1 MSVKSQLMAMREQGF
16 PAHVIKTML
25 EAAKPLGDL
34 SEIRKK
40 LSADEYNNVFFPKS
54 RKHGIDGSVPYAYG
68 GSTVPTMLGVSP
80 YETTLTCAKKLRGE
94 ETEEEIDEEK
104 EKIFFSGHTVEDSL
118 REFFRYRFGN
128 RYLVF
133 NCEIQWNSRKWPN
146 FVGNMDGM
154 LYDKETDQF
163 GILEI
168 KHTIPRN
175 QSTIQKFENNII
187 PENYELQGRSY
198 CECLN
203 ADFVIFFLGWGLRPD
218 YTSAV
223 RLDRDREIGEKIM
236 NECETFIHNYVEEK
250 NDPPVKSANADIIIK
265 EICKPIDP
273 EAETVVFGKNREK
286 VFDRLIEAKKNLDE
300 ASEKEKSAKKA
311 REEAEEAYKQIYAP
325 LIEDL
330 GGSQKGIFEDEK
342 RKIVVSY
349 RGRNTVN
356 IDKLKTEY
364 PFVYEEVRKDA
375 IDGTE
380 LKKNYPNIHKRCS
393 ELKKDGKRTFRI
405 RVYKN

>member
-34 SEIRKK
+34 SEIREK

-118 REFFRYRFGN
+118 REFFRYRFGD

-175 QSTIQKFENNII
+175 QGTIQKFEHNIV
-187 PENYELQGRSY
+187 PENYELQGRAY

-223 RLDRDREIGEKIM
+223 RLDRDKEIGEKIM
-236 NECETFIHNYVEEK
+236 NECESFIYDYVEKK
-250 NDPPVKSANADIIIK
+250 NDPPVKSASADMIIK
-265 EICKPIDP
+265 EIRKPIDP
-273 EAETVVFGKNREK
+273 EAEPVVFEKDRKK
-286 VFDRLIEAKKNLDE
+286 VFDRLIEVKKSLDE
-300 ASEKEKSAKKA
+300 AIEKEKSAKKM
-311 REEAEEAYKQIYAP
+311 REEAEELYKQTYAP

-330 GGSQKGIFEDEK
+330 GGAQKGVFWDEK
-342 RKIVVSY
+342 RTITVSY
-349 RGRNTVN
+349 RGRKRVN
-356 IDKLKTEY
+356 VGKLKEEY
-364 PFVYEEVRKDA
+364 PSVYEKVQIDA
-375 IDGTE
+375 IDGTALRKE
-380 LKKNYPNIHKRCS
+380 FPDVHKKCS
-393 ELKKDGKRTFRI
+393 EVNPDSKRTFGIRI
-405 RVYKN
+405 QKV